1 MIAYEGSE
9 NYIFVSYAHK
19 DSSRVIPVIEALDK
33 LGFRIWYDSGIEVGS
48 EWPEYIENHLLGSSL
63 VLVFM
68 TPSCVNSPNCRNEI
82 NLACQHRKGM
92 LVVYL
97 QPTEL
102 IRGMNLQLGAVQAID
117 AQKHPTLQS
126 LSEAL
131 ARAQLLQP
139 CKIGW
144 KGDNNYSSSS
154 YHSQGPAYTEHQT
167 QSSDDVMRSGDRFL
181 IKESRK
187 FNPPM
192 IGKVG
197 TMGAKKI
204 DNPWPKG
211 SYSSTIDVMS
221 NMAVYFHINLVRT
234 IEKDQTLETGLLI
247 FDEIDNLVYENISNI
262 SFKVGYDRI
271 SKSWIVHETSG
282 VPQSPG
288 VYTALLW
295 VGDSRIFEYK
305 FKLFSSSQTSRQ
317 YQDEPKVDSFAITN
331 AARERDKLLAKMQYP
346 KMAVIGAASFICLFS
361 FFNLQFLNISNSPVV
376 SVLSVLAALSAMV
389 LDIILFRLT
398 RKYLFKS
405 KILALIACT
414 IGTVFYYPALL
425 AILAVITLINRKEWK
440 QRINE
445 LTTFIAAN

>member
-19 DSSRVIPVIEALDK
+19 DSSRVIPVIEALDR

-63 VLVFM
+63 VLIFM

-144 KGDNNYSSSS
+144 KGDNNSSSSS
-154 YHSQGPAYTEHQT
+154 YYSQGPAYTEHQT

-197 TMGAKKI
+197 TMGAKKT
-204 DNPWPKG
+204 DTPWPKG

-221 NMAVYFHINLVRT
+221 NMAVYFHINLVRA

-247 FDEIDNLVYENISNI
+247 FDELDNLVYENISNI

-271 SKSWIVHETSG
+271 SKNWIVHEASG

-305 FKLFSSSQTSRQ
+305 FKLFSSFQTSRQ

-331 AARERDKLLAKMQYP
+331 ATRERDKLVSKLQYP
-346 KMAVIGAASFICLFS
+346 KMAIFAWSAFICGVLFILFS
-361 FFNLQFLNISNSPVV
+361 HSFGIATPFV
-376 SVLSVLAALSAMV
+376 SVALVITGAVLAIKLYRM
-389 LDIILFRLT
+389 T
-398 RKYLFKS
+398 RKHLFKA
-405 KILALIACT
+405 KILSLIACT
-414 IGTVFYYPALL
+414 IGLVFYYPALL
-425 AILAVITLINRKEWK
+425 SVLGVITLINRREYKD
-440 QRINE
+440 RVNE
-445 LTTFIAAN
+445 LNTFISNS